1 MIRRKSNECNFNNI
15 ILMTSIYHAKILTSI
30 LISENIKINILNFIH
45 PNQLKEIPDDYLMS
59 SRLISFGSRH
69 YIPPDILDR
78 IGYGSYNLHPG
89 PPNYPGW
96 APFYYAIYDR
106 ATRYG
111 VTFHEMNDKIDAG
124 DIVRV
129 RDFDIPAHATTQ
141 ELVNLTEFHMFE
153 LLKELAPSLKNQTDY
168 LATTDLNWQRQPLK
182 KKDFL
187 AICHIPLDISE
198 DELNR
203 RVFAFGDSDG
213 TIFPY
218 LIKDNKKYRLSFDT
232 DHPDRYSHW
241 LHGKRFVID

>member
-15 ILMTSIYHAKILTSI
+15 ILMTSIYHAKILTNI
-30 LISENIKINILNFIH
+30 LISENININILNFIH

-124 DIVRV
+124 KIIRV
-129 RDFDIPAHATTQ
+129 RDFDIPSGSTTQ
-141 ELVNLTEFHMFE
+141 ALVNLTELHMFE
-153 LLKELAPSLKNQTDY
+153 MIKELAPSLVNLSEYMEANGDQ
-168 LATTDLNWQRQPLK
+168 WQRQPLK
-182 KKDFL
+182 KNDFL
-187 AICHIPLDISE
+187 AICNIQMNISFE
-198 DELNR
+198 ELNHR
-203 RVFAFGDSDG
+203 IFAFGDSDG

-218 LIKDNKKYRLSFDT
+218 LIKNNKKYRLAFDA
-232 DHPDRYSHW
+232 DHPDRHSVW
-241 LHGKRFVID
+241 LHGKRFVIE